1 VTPPAVTPKPVVAP
15 VLTPGVRRAAAEVE
29 PKKDHSAITQGR
41 LTRWRAFAVLL
52 SLLILAVAALL
63 AAWRFVPERVPPV
76 LRPAELM
83 RLMGVAG
90 VGSPPPRRPAP
101 PESQFDE

>member
-1 VTPPAVTPKPVVAP
+1 MSALLVVAT
-15 VLTPGVRRAAAEVE
+15 VAEARGDTVGGGDEVRAEV
-29 PKKDHSAITQGR
+29 IR
-41 LTRWRAFAVLL
+41 LCAGATPAKLARVL
-52 SLLILAVAALL
+52 AL
-63 AAWRFVPERVPPV
+63 